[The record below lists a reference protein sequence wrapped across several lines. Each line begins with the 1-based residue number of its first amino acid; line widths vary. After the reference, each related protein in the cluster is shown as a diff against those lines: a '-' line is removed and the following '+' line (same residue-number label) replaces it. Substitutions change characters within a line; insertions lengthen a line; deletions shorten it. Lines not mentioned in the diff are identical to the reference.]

1 MTLMSVIIGL
11 AAAAAAAVLVPKLVK
26 DQLEKKAQP
35 QPIPVP
41 VRKD

>member
-1 MTLMSVIIGL
+1 MILMSVVIGL

-26 DQLEKKAQP
+26 DYLDKQP
-35 QPIPVP
+35 KPKPIP